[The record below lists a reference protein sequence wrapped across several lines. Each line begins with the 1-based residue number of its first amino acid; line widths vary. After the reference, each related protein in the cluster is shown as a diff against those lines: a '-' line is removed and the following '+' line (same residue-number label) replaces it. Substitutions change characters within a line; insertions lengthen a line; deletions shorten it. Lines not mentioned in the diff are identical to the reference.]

1 MVLVKLDHPEPLG
14 IRNVIA
20 EYRTARIMCN
30 LFAEKFELITHI
42 ENIVTQNQTDI
53 VIADKI
59 RPDGKRLGNPFRL
72 ILNPVFNRQ
81 SQIGTVTEQL
91 FNIRRILRR

>member
-1 MVLVKLDHPEPLG
+1 MVLVNLDHPEPLG

-20 EYRTARIMCN
+20 EYRTARIMRN
-30 LFAEKFELITHI
+30 LFAEKFELIAHI

-59 RPDGKRLGNPFRL
+59 RPDVNAWAIPFG
-72 ILNPVFNRQ
+72 
-81 SQIGTVTEQL
+81 SS
-91 FNIRRILRR
+91 